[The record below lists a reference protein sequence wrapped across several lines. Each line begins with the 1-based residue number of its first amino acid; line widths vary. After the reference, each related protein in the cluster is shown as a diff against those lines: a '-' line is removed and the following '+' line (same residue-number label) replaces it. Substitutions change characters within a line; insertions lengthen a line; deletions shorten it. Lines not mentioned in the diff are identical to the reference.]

1 MIVVTRAAF
10 FRLHSWLGIVTGVG
24 LLLVAWTGS
33 LVVFNDE
40 IEWVL
45 DPDVRADPARGI
57 APLNDVVAAIQH
69 RHPGLRL
76 ELHPQIGP
84 HWVHVAYVYE
94 GRTQRMLLID
104 PATAA
109 IRRDDAMDGYVFS
122 YSYFLRQLHV
132 RLLMGYWGR
141 VLVGAFGVTLLLSV
155 LTSLRIYREWFR
167 SLVRLR
173 RNEGRRIFHMDLHKA
188 IGLWSL
194 LFNVVFA
201 VTGAVLGLEN
211 LYFRLWPPAREEA
224 PLVAAA
230 QVFTMPPPL
239 SPGAF
244 VDGLSRIDPTFRPT
258 AIGVSP
264 DGALVVHGDHPGVLA
279 AEGASRFEARA
290 DTGVVTATRDAR
302 RERWP
307 GYLYNLLDP
316 LHFGYFG
323 ERWGVAAGYAV
334 ELLWFVAGLAPGALA
349 ITGGVMWTIRR
360 RRRTVR
366 PAAPL

>member
-1 MIVVTRAAF
+1 MTRAAF

-45 DPDVRADPARGI
+45 DPEVRADPARGVV
-57 APLNDVVAAIQH
+57 PLNDVVAAIQH

-84 HWVHVAYVYE
+84 HWVHVAYVYQ
-94 GRTQRMLLID
+94 GRTQRMLLVD
-104 PATAA
+104 PASAA

-167 SLVRLR
+167 SLLRLR

-194 LFNVVFA
+194 LFNLMFA

-211 LYFRLWPPAREEA
+211 LYYRIWPPAITDVIA
-224 PLVAAA
+224 LPPPTFAVPVPITPDTLVA
-230 QVFTMPPPL
+230 
-239 SPGAF
+239 
-244 VDGLSRIDPTFRPT
+244 GLARFDPAFRPT
-258 AIGVSP
+258 AIGVRE
-264 DGALVVHGDHPGVLA
+264 DGTLSVSGDHPGVLA
-279 AEGASRFEARA
+279 AEGASRYEASA
-290 DTGVVTATRDAR
+290 GTGVVTASRDAR
-302 RERWP
+302 REPWP

-323 ERWGVAAGYAV
+323 ERWGLAAGYAV
-334 ELLWFVAGLAPGALA
+334 ELLWFVAGLAPGVLA

-360 RRRTVR
+360 GRRAGRL
-366 PAAPL
+366 AAPL

>member
-1 MIVVTRAAF
+1 VIVMTRAAF
-10 FRLHSWLGIVTGVG
+10 FRVHSWLGIVTGVG

-45 DPDVRADPARGI
+45 DPAVRADPARGQ
-57 APLNDVVAAIQH
+57 ATLNDVVAAIQQ
-69 RHPGLRL
+69 RHPGRRL
-76 ELHPQIGP
+76 ELHPQIGT

-94 GRTQRMLLID
+94 GRAQRMLLID

-109 IRRDDAMDGYVFS
+109 IRRDDVMDGYTFS

-132 RLLMGYWGR
+132 RLLLGYWGR

-167 SLVRLR
+167 SLSRLR
-173 RNEGRRIFHMDLHKA
+173 RSEGRRIFHMDLHKA
-188 IGLWSL
+188 VGLWSL
-194 LFNVVFA
+194 LFNVLFA

-211 LYFRLWPPAREEA
+211 LYYRIW
-224 PLVAAA
+224 
-230 QVFTMPPPL
+230 PPPL
-239 SPGAF
+239 SEIRVALPPPSHTLPAPLTPDTL
-244 VDGLSRIDPTFRPT
+244 VAGLSRIDPAFRPT
-258 AIGVSP
+258 AIDVLPEGT
-264 DGALVVHGDHPGVLA
+264 LVVHGDHPGVLA
-279 AEGASRFEARA
+279 AEGASRYEASV
-290 DTGVVTATRDAR
+290 DTGVVMAWRDAR
-302 RERWP
+302 REPWP

-334 ELLWFVAGLAPGALA
+334 ELVWFLAGLAPGVLA

-360 RRRTVR
+360 GRRASRI
-366 PAAPL
+366 AAPL